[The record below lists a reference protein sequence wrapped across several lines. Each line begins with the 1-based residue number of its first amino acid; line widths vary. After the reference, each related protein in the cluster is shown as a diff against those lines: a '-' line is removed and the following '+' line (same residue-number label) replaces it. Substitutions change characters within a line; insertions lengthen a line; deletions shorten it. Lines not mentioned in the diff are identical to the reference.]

1 MSANGHLVYFLIN
14 LFLELSIN
22 VQNQLTKISKFHV
35 NFTNGVI
42 VFQEEMHSHT
52 HALCTRY
59 PQIAGLDV
67 VAQWHGYMVI

>member
-22 VQNQLTKISKFHV
+22 VQNQLTKRSKFQFK
-35 NFTNGVI
+35 FTNGVI
-42 VFQEEMHSHT
+42 VLQKKIYPPP